1 MPQSAYEY
9 LASHELL
16 TVATASAD
24 GVPHASPVFYVSD
37 GPVVWFSTADNTQT
51 GQNLAANPYASI
63 AVADA
68 PDPGEDW
75 SHARGL
81 QIWGPVTRLD
91 GDETAAA
98 QAKFAASYSHLGD
111 KALDSPFYRLDPS
124 EVHYV
129 HNDQAGDEDFE
140 ALGVHWVRETVT

>member
-91 GDETAAA
+91 GEQRIIADGAFHRC
-98 QAKFAASYSHLGD
+98 KLVVGF
-111 KALDSPFYRLDPS
+111 LDNAILMFRNGEIS
-124 EVHYV
+124 EEQLQEILKQY
-129 HNDQAGDEDFE
+129 EKEFFE
-140 ALGVHWVRETVT
+140 NYHQIMTI